1 MVMEIL
7 LRNIAALFQKEEQE
21 FSECDLRI
29 SGGRISEIGKNLT
42 AADGVRVLDCTGL
55 VALPGLV
62 NAHHHFFQALTRC
75 LPAAQNAP
83 LFDWLTY
90 HYGVWRHVRGESLHA
105 AARLAISEL
114 LLSGCTT
121 TSDHHY
127 LFPPSVSDDLLG
139 IEIEAARELG
149 VRFCG
154 TRGSM
159 TLGESRGGLPP
170 DDLMESDDRVLQ
182 RCEEAIAK
190 YHDPSPRSMCR
201 VHIAPC
207 SPFNV
212 TTELL
217 RDSALLAKRLG
228 VRLHTHLAETEDENQ
243 FCLEKFGMRPLD
255 YMGELGWLGNNVWF
269 AHGIH
274 FTDDELSRLARAGT
288 GISHCASSNMRL
300 GSGVC
305 RVPEMLA
312 KKIPVGLAVDGS
324 ASNDSG
330 DMLAEL
336 RQAMLLA
343 RVRYGSAALTARQ
356 VIDLATHGSA
366 CVLGF
371 EEIGT
376 LETGKAADVALFSLD
391 ELAYA
396 GAADPI
402 AALLF
407 CGGSHR
413 ARHVIV
419 NGEIVVEDGRLAH
432 ADEEEIRRAAV
443 REAKNLWQR
452 AGL

>member
-1 MVMEIL
+1 MDIL
-7 LRNIAALFQKEEQE
+7 LRNIAALFQREGQE
-21 FSECDLRI
+21 LSDCDLRI
-29 SGGRISEIGKNLT
+29 SGGRIAEIGKSLT
-42 AADGVRVLDCTGL
+42 ADGARVLDCTGL

-75 LPAAQNAP
+75 LPAAQNAS

-90 HYGVWRHVRGESLHA
+90 HYGVWRHVRGESMHA

-127 LFPPSVSDDLLG
+127 LFPPNVADDLLG

-159 TLGESRGGLPP
+159 TLGQSRGGLPP

-182 RCEEAIAK
+182 RCEDAIAR
-190 YHDPSPRSMCR
+190 YHDPSPFSMCR

-217 RDSALLAKRLG
+217 RDSARLAKRLN
-228 VRLHTHLAETEDENQ
+228 VRLHTHLAETMDENE
-243 FCLEKFGMRPLD
+243 FCLEKFGKRPLD
-255 YMGELGWLGNNVWF
+255 YMEELGWLGNHVWF

-274 FTDDELSRLARAGT
+274 FTDGELARLARAGA

-300 GSGVC
+300 GSGIC
-305 RVPEMLA
+305 RVPEMLV
-312 KKIPVGLAVDGS
+312 KNISVGLAVDGS

-336 RQAMLLA
+336 RQVMLLA
-343 RVRYGSAALTARQ
+343 RVRFGSAALTARQ
-356 VIDLATHGSA
+356 VIGMATRGSA
-366 CVLGF
+366 SILGF

-376 LETGKAADVALFSLD
+376 IEAGKAADIALFGLD

-419 NGEIVVEDGRLAH
+419 NGKIVVEDGRLVH
-432 ADEEEIRRAAV
+432 ADEDEIRRAAV
-443 REAKNLWQR
+443 REAKQLWQR

>member
-1 MVMEIL
+1 MEIL
-7 LRNIAALFQKEEQE
+7 LRNITALFQSEGQE
-21 FSECDLRI
+21 LSECDLRI
-29 SGGRISEIGKNLT
+29 SGGRIAEICKHLT
-42 AADGVRVLDCTGL
+42 AAAGALVLDGSGFVL
-55 VALPGLV
+55 LPGLV
-62 NAHHHFFQALTRC
+62 NAHHHFFQSLARC
-75 LPAAQNAP
+75 LPEAQNAG

-90 HYGVWRHVRGESLHA
+90 YYGVWRHVRGESLHA

-127 LFPPSVSDDLLG
+127 LFPPNVADDLIG
-139 IEIEAARELG
+139 IEVEAARELG
-149 VRFCG
+149 IRFCG

-159 TLGESRGGLPP
+159 TLGQSHGGLPP

-182 RCEEAIAK
+182 GCEDAIAK
-190 YHDPSPRSMCR
+190 YHDPSPFSMCR
-201 VHIAPC
+201 MHIAPC

-212 TTELL
+212 TRELL
-217 RDSALLAKRLG
+217 QGSALLATRLG
-228 VRLHTHLAETEDENQ
+228 VRLHTHLAETEDENE
-243 FCLEKFGMRPLD
+243 FCLQKFGKRPLD
-255 YMGELGWLGNNVWF
+255 YMDELGWLGNHVWF

-274 FTDDELSRLARAGT
+274 FTDGELERLARAGV

-300 GSGVC
+300 GSGIA

-312 KKIPVGLAVDGS
+312 RKIPVGLAVDGS

-336 RQAMLLA
+336 RQVMLLA

-356 VIDLATHGSA
+356 VIGLATRGSA
-366 CVLGF
+366 HVLGF
-371 EEIGT
+371 DEIGT
-376 LETGKAADVALFSLD
+376 LEVGKAADVALFDLD
-391 ELAYA
+391 ELSYA

-413 ARHVIV
+413 ARFVIV
-419 NGEIVVEDGRLAH
+419 NGRIVVEDGRLVH
-432 ADEEEIRRAAV
+432 ADEDEVRRAAV
-443 REAKNLWQR
+443 VEANKLWQR

>member
-1 MVMEIL
+1 
-7 LRNIAALFQKEEQE
+7 
-21 FSECDLRI
+21 DLRI
-29 SGGRISEIGKNLT
+29 SGGRIAEIGTNLT
-42 AADGVRVLDCTGL
+42 AADGARVFDCTGL

-62 NAHHHFFQALTRC
+62 NTHHHFFQSLTRC
-75 LPAAQNAP
+75 LPAAQNVP

-90 HYGVWRHVRGESLHA
+90 HYGVWRHVRAESMRA

-170 DDLMESDDRVLQ
+170 DDLMESDDRVLR
-182 RCEEAIAK
+182 RCEEAISR
-190 YHDPSPRSMCR
+190 YHDPSPLSMCR

-217 RDSALLAKRLG
+217 RDSAHMAKRLN
-228 VRLHTHLAETEDENQ
+228 VRLHTHLAETMDENE
-243 FCLEKFGMRPLD
+243 FCLEKFGKRPLD
-255 YMGELGWLGNNVWF
+255 YMEELGWLGDNVWF

-336 RQAMLLA
+336 RQVLLLA

-356 VIDLATHGSA
+356 VIGLATRGSA
-366 CVLGF
+366 SVLGF

-376 LETGKAADVALFSLD
+376 LEAGKAADVALFSLD

-396 GAADPI
+396 GAADPM

-419 NGEIVVEDGRLAH
+419 NGEIVVEDGRLVH
-432 ADEEEIRRAAV
+432 ADEENIRRAAAS
-443 REAKNLWQR
+443 EAKQLWQR